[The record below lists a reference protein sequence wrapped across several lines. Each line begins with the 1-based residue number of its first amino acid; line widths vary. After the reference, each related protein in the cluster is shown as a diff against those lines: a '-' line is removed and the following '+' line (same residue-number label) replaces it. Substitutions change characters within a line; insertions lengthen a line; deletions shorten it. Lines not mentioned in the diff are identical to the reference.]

1 MKFKIVYV
9 KTIPEGYIG
18 MNYWAAK
25 ELKIPFPNKK
35 YLIWIKKG
43 MSRSMAET
51 TIQHEKIEAVLMKK
65 GMKYHKAHILSN
77 AMEEF

>member
-1 MKFKIVYV
+1 
-9 KTIPEGYIG
+9 
-18 MNYWAAK
+18 
-25 ELKIPFPNKK
+25 
-35 YLIWIKKG
+35 
-43 MSRSMAET
+43 MAET